1 MTLVV
6 VSHAKFKTTSVQK
19 LNIISNSVFAV
30 LSISIMAL
38 KGNSLLC
45 RIFSPLNSYIFFPD
59 V

>member
-19 LNIISNSVFAV
+19 LNIISNAVFAV
-30 LSISIMAL
+30 LSIPLMAL